1 MKNTAYILLSFLLV
15 FAGCKKVD
23 KVETYQVEV
32 GETTVTTGSDEVSI
46 EATYTYDYTLKS
58 ALLQYS
64 DNSGLEN
71 AVSLA
76 AQFAGGVLKAT
87 ATGLKPATAY
97 FYRFELDNGMTKM
110 WTETGTFRT
119 LDEPIVTELV
129 VTTAEVSGIADTCA
143 VCGGEVVSEGGS
155 NVIARGVCYGLS
167 ENPSLDDCTGKTVDG
182 GGLGTFTSVMTGL
195 EKETKYYV
203 RAYATDNDTTC
214 YGEQKIF
221 TTLGQIVYS
230 LPTVITNDVDETTV
244 GQYSAMLSGVV
255 TDDGNKPVTGCGFWY
270 STGHDTLGG
279 ITKPAA
285 YSSGGFSLNVSDGI
299 EPGTTYYARA
309 YAENEI
315 GRRLGNEVSFTTL
328 SIPPT
333 PDPQVFTLSSAD
345 VTTSSATIKGRIYYD
360 GTENP
365 IKKGFLYGTDIN
377 DMNSDIDCTSQPD
390 PFEAALTGLTQNTT
404 YYYKAYATFTGY
416 AQTFYGGIESFRTLI
431 EITEPTIQTVSPSN
445 ITTTTANSGGYGITD
460 GNSPIIKKGVC
471 WATFENP
478 TLEDCLGHT
487 ENGTGTADF
496 ISEVTGLESGT
507 SYYVRAYAK
516 NQAGKT
522 GYGEALGL
530 HTMIM
535 HQAPDVTTNQASGI
549 TGSSATVSGNVTN
562 NYGCDITECWIIW
575 GDGDNTMTNR
585 LDCTAGTAFSGT
597 LTGLANEHTYSFQ
610 AFAKNEYDETGS
622 GGIEHFTTNN
632 ETPDVETL
640 DATAIT
646 TNSATMNGRV
656 NDDHGIGITECWFMW
671 GTNADALTERA
682 DCTPGMTFS
691 CGVDGLQPNTN
702 YYFVA
707 YAKNNNGLVGNGTVN
722 QLLTSPTLPTV
733 TTAEVTDIA
742 QTTATGGG
750 NVTSD
755 GGATVTAR
763 GICWSTSQNPTV
775 SNSHT
780 TDGTGTGTF
789 TSSMTGLTPNTT
801 YYVRAYATNSAG
813 TAYGGEYIF
822 ETTQLN
828 PEWPDGDLPGVFSVS
843 ATHHVKFSKGN
854 LQYKASTGTWK
865 LADKQYISIKE
876 GNSNISST
884 YDGWIDLYGF
894 GTSGFNDKYPY
905 MSSND
910 NADYPNINIT
920 CTNYDWGRY
929 ATITN
934 ATGEWRTLTQ
944 SEWDYLFLTRTNAN
958 QKYSQGTVNNEH
970 GLIILPDSWILP
982 SGLNFTANSNDWTTN
997 NYTLNQWNQMEMAG
1011 AVFFPTTGVRY
1022 GTNTQNTTGF
1032 GGYWATNC
1040 DDGVNVDNLDFY
1052 SSNVDPSYHCSDRY
1066 CGRSVRLI
1074 RDVEAFEYLLVTTDD
1089 ISNITSTTATSGGM
1103 VTSFGGATV
1112 TARGICWSTSP
1123 NPTISDPHTSNG
1135 TGTGTFTSSMTGLTP
1150 STTYYVRA
1158 YATNSAGTAYGEQK
1172 SFTTQQ
1178 NITLP
1183 TVTTNNVSNIAQTTA
1198 TGGGNVTGDGGAAV
1212 TARGICWSTS
1222 PNPTV
1227 SNSHTTDGTGT
1238 GAFTSSMTGL
1248 TPNTTYYVR
1257 AYATNSAGTSYGE
1270 QKSFT
1275 TQSGGGGDHEYVDLG
1290 LPSGLLW
1297 ATCNVGADSPE
1308 DYGDYF
1314 AWGETETKDYYH
1326 WSTYKWCNG
1335 SYNNFTKYCTDSY
1348 YGTVDNKTV
1357 LDPEDDAAHANW
1369 GGGWRMPTKEEWQEL
1384 YDNTTCTWTTENGVA
1399 GRKFTSKAD
1408 SSKYIFLPAAGYRN
1422 GTSLSN
1428 AGSYGLSWSG
1438 SLLSSIP
1445 SIAYSM
1451 GFYSDYVSPQSND
1464 ARYYGLTVR
1473 PVRAAR

>member
-1 MKNTAYILLSFLLV
+1 MLLV
-15 FAGCKKVD
+15 FAGCRKVD
-23 KVETYQVEV
+23 KVETYKVEI
-32 GETTVTTGSDEVSI
+32 GEATVTTGSDEVSI

-58 ALLQYS
+58 ARLQYS

-76 AQFAGGVLKAT
+76 AQFDNGVLKAT

-129 VTTAEVSGIADTCA
+129 VTTAEVSGIADTYA

-230 LPTVITNDVDETTV
+230 LPTVITNTVDETTV

-270 STGHDTLGG
+270 STSHDTLGG

-285 YSSGGFSLNVSDGI
+285 YSTGGFSLNVSDGI

-309 YAENEI
+309 YAENEL

-416 AQTFYGGIESFRTLI
+416 AQTFYGGIESFTTLV
-431 EITEPTIQTVSPSN
+431 EITEPTIHTVGPSN

-460 GNSPIIKKGVC
+460 GNSPIVKKGVC
-471 WATFENP
+471 WATFDNP
-478 TLEDCLGHT
+478 TIDDCLGHT
-487 ENGTGTADF
+487 EDGTGTADF

-562 NYGCDITECWIIW
+562 SYGCDITECWIIW
-575 GDGDNTMTNR
+575 GDSDNTMTNR
-585 LDCTAGTAFSGT
+585 LDCTAGTAFGGT
-597 LTGLANEHTYSFQ
+597 LTDLTNEHTYSFQ
-610 AFAKNEYDETGS
+610 AFAKNEYDETGNGS
-622 GGIEHFTTNN
+622 IEHFTTNN

-640 DATAIT
+640 DATET
-646 TNSATMNGRV
+646 TANSATMNGRV
-656 NDDHGIGITECWFMW
+656 NNNHGIGITECWFMW
-671 GTNADALTERA
+671 GTNADALTERV
-682 DCTPGMTFS
+682 DCTPSLTFS
-691 CGVDGLQPNTN
+691 GGVDGLQPNTN

-733 TTAEVTDIA
+733 TTSEITDITP
-742 QTTATGGG
+742 TTATSGG
-750 NVTSD
+750 NVTND

-763 GICWSTSQNPTV
+763 GICWSTSPNPTV
-775 SNSHT
+775 SDPHT
-780 TDGTGTGTF
+780 SNGTGTGIF

-813 TAYGGEYIF
+813 TAYG
-822 ETTQLN
+822 N
-828 PEWPDGDLPGVFSVS
+828 PETFTTAQEETGSYFCITALDAGTTTVSMAKNSNAPTVHLEYKKNNGTWTAFTVGSTNISLSQNDKVFFKAPDGHTNNRFASGVSVNNYFVVQGGK
-843 ATHHVKFSKGN
+843 VKVSGN
-854 LQYKASTGTWK
+854 IIYLLDPTGT
-865 LADKQYISIKE
+865 
-876 GNSNISST
+876 
-884 YDGWIDLYGF
+884 
-894 GTSGFNDKYPY
+894 
-905 MSSND
+905 
-910 NADYPNINIT
+910 
-920 CTNYDWGRY
+920 
-929 ATITN
+929 
-934 ATGEWRTLTQ
+934 LT
-944 SEWDYLFLTRTNAN
+944 
-958 QKYSQGTVNNEH
+958 
-970 GLIILPDSWILP
+970 
-982 SGLNFTANSNDWTTN
+982 
-997 NYTLNQWNQMEMAG
+997 
-1011 AVFFPTTGVRY
+1011 
-1022 GTNTQNTTGF
+1022 
-1032 GGYWATNC
+1032 
-1040 DDGVNVDNLDFY
+1040 
-1052 SSNVDPSYHCSDRY
+1052 
-1066 CGRSVRLI
+1066 
-1074 RDVEAFEYLLVTTDD
+1074 
-1089 ISNITSTTATSGGM
+1089 
-1103 VTSFGGATV
+1103 
-1112 TARGICWSTSP
+1112 
-1123 NPTISDPHTSNG
+1123 
-1135 TGTGTFTSSMTGLTP
+1135 TFTSTNDYAFLGLFSNCDKLEHAGELIMPVITFSKRCCQWMFKNCTSLITAPALPASTVDEFCYSGMFSGCSSLASAPAVQATTLARQSCYVMFENCTSLTYSPDLPDADLSNTHSCYNGMFEGCTSLTTAPALNATILGEYCYGRIFYGCTSLTVPPALPNMNLAHGCYNKMFFDCTSLVVAPELPATTLDVACYDMMFYGCTSLTTAPDLPATTLADYCYREMFEGCTSLHYIRMLATENLNAFEGLREWVSGVP
-1150 STTYYVRA
+1150 STGNFYKK
-1158 YATNSAGTAYGEQK
+1158 AGA
-1172 SFTTQQ
+1172 
-1178 NITLP
+1178 NLP
-1183 TVTTNNVSNIAQTTA
+1183 NGINGIPNGWTVHN
-1198 TGGGNVTGDGGAAV
+1198 
-1212 TARGICWSTS
+1212 
-1222 PNPTV
+1222 
-1227 SNSHTTDGTGT
+1227 
-1238 GAFTSSMTGL
+1238 
-1248 TPNTTYYVR
+1248 
-1257 AYATNSAGTSYGE
+1257 E
-1270 QKSFT
+1270 
-1275 TQSGGGGDHEYVDLG
+1275 
-1290 LPSGLLW
+1290 
-1297 ATCNVGADSPE
+1297 
-1308 DYGDYF
+1308 
-1314 AWGETETKDYYH
+1314 
-1326 WSTYKWCNG
+1326 
-1335 SYNNFTKYCTDSY
+1335 
-1348 YGTVDNKTV
+1348 
-1357 LDPEDDAAHANW
+1357 
-1369 GGGWRMPTKEEWQEL
+1369 
-1384 YDNTTCTWTTENGVA
+1384 
-1399 GRKFTSKAD
+1399 
-1408 SSKYIFLPAAGYRN
+1408 
-1422 GTSLSN
+1422 
-1428 AGSYGLSWSG
+1428 
-1438 SLLSSIP
+1438 
-1445 SIAYSM
+1445 
-1451 GFYSDYVSPQSND
+1451 
-1464 ARYYGLTVR
+1464 
-1473 PVRAAR
+1473 